1 MKLKTDGTQFH
12 EEMSRDIDG
21 FYPWQYKDYD
31 VNSVTLIPIE
41 PDIQL
46 YWNEPSIFRKGYS
59 VNHEDKIINIPNFL
73 LKINGRHKN
82 NNEYIEFIRFLTSTK
97 NTVVYSHIPYYSSN
111 FSVKAK
117 DSSIKLTDY
126 INELEYIDKNN
137 KESLLYQYL
146 KYLINNKKIIE
157 RTNFDGLVREKQ
169 IQIIKVLESMI
180 NKDINNMTIS
190 LFENLFSICLNI
202 PEDIIVLIN
211 NFDYGSDIPKVVF
224 ENCSFTENNGF
235 LVLLLSKL
243 GFDIIVLET
252 SGAATIEKYLS
263 MDSISLGYF
272 EKNYD
277 IKEKSM
283 TKKEKVIK
291 NIKNI
296 DTYTLFPRLYY
307 IYMVGSIGLII
318 LFMFIGSGLF
328 NTIFQIS
335 TTTLLILLSFLLSK
349 YDYIDLERDASGLFV
364 TIYTVG
370 VVILLIGRGIT
381 YIEPITYSAE
391 TVTYTG
397 TLNISDSILETKNN
411 YTMQV
416 KKDAVV
422 LFNNNKLY
430 MYLDNNE
437 KNDTSIFFKIKNG
450 NSTIYE
456 SSRVEPYEY
465 VKYVELNRSCGTDIE
480 NDNIVVEYYE
490 YDPVNGKKY
499 NTMLGSQEIKIHI
512 ANTNEEL
519 KELLKEYNLE

>member
-82 NNEYIEFIRFLTSTK
+82 NNEYIEFIRFLTSAK

-111 FSVKAK
+111 FSAKAK

-296 DTYTLFPRLYY
+296 DTYTLFPTLYY

-335 TTTLLILLSFLLSK
+335 TIVILILLSFLLSK
-349 YDYIDLERDASGLFV
+349 YDYIDLERDASGVFV

-370 VVILLIGRGIT
+370 IVMLLIGRGIT
-381 YIEPITYSAE
+381 SIEPSTYSAE

-437 KNDTSIFFKIKNG
+437 KNDISIFFKIKIG
-450 NSTIYE
+450 SSTVYE
-456 SSRVEPYEY
+456 SSCIEPYEY
-465 VKYVELNRSCGTDIE
+465 IKYVELSKSCRSDIE
-480 NDNIVVEYYE
+480 DANVVIEYYE

-499 NTMLGSQEIKIHI
+499 TMLGSQEIKIHV